1 MILAAGSRFKIG
13 KTEPLPMSD
22 FVHNPRL
29 FRRAQI
35 ISLHR
40 HGTRPTEIAQFSD
53 CAMSTVSRWTG
64 RSDTDNLM
72 DNPRSGQ
79 APVFDEPLQLRLIGF
94 YCQEHP
100 LSGRGRWTL
109 RWAAKYLK
117 ANPTHLGVTP
127 SASSIHRILKKHDL
141 KPHQSKYFL
150 QISDPDFFPKL
161 DHLLELFAN
170 PPERLW
176 FFDECPGIQ
185 ILTRIAPDMGTEDKQ
200 RWLREFE
207 YNRNGTIDVMAFLE
221 AKTGK
226 VSAKCTFNHKSETFN
241 KVFEGHVSE
250 QPENARLDYVM
261 DNLSSHCNDAFVEL
275 VAKLSNV
282 ACPTLKNGQTRR
294 EWLQST
300 DKRIVIHFTP
310 FHGSWLNRIEI
321 WFGILNQK
329 CLNESYNSYESM
341 MAAIYEF
348 IDIWNTLLAHP
359 FKFSYD
365 GTGLHQKAVRRF
377 MRILENQCRGPL
389 PIKFLV
395 KQLLI
400 MTNLINTYS
409 KKVDFKVWVQLDEL
423 LRSRKTNLK
432 ELIELDDK
440 PKRQQKA
447 HEALEKLLTTSS
459 DYLKKE
465 RVVEKERP
473 KNQEDEHKIA
483 A

>member
-1 MILAAGSRFKIG
+1 M
-13 KTEPLPMSD
+13 
-22 FVHNPRL
+22 
-29 FRRAQI
+29 
-35 ISLHR
+35 
-40 HGTRPTEIAQFSD
+40 
-53 CAMSTVSRWTG
+53 
-64 RSDTDNLM
+64 DNLSSHCN
-72 DNPRSGQ
+72 DAFVELVAKLSNVACPTLKNGQ
-79 APVFDEPLQLRLIGF
+79 TRREWLQSTDKRIVIHFTPFHGSWLNRIEIWFGILNQKCLNESYDCYKSMIAAIYEFVDIWNTLLAHPFKFSYDGTGLHQKAVRRF
-94 YCQEHP
+94 MRILENQCQA
-100 LSGRGRWTL
+100 WQ
-109 RWAAKYLK
+109 
-117 ANPTHLGVTP
+117 
-127 SASSIHRILKKHDL
+127 RILKKHDL

-150 QISDPDFFPKL
+150 HISDPDFFPKL

-185 ILTRIAPDMGTEDKQ
+185 ILTRIAPDMSTEDKQ

-207 YNRNGTIDVMAFLE
+207 YNRNGTLDVMAFLE

-241 KVFEGHVSE
+241 EVFEGHVSD

-329 CLNESYNSYESM
+329 CLNESYDCYKSM
-341 MAAIYEF
+341 IAAIYEF
-348 IDIWNTLLAHP
+348 VDIWNTLLAHP

-423 LRSRKTNLK
+423 LRSRKAHLK
-432 ELIELDDK
+432 ELIEFDEK
-440 PKRQQKA
+440 PKRKQKA

-459 DYLKKE
+459 DYLKVYRTSSGLSE
-465 RVVEKERP
+465 R
-473 KNQEDEHKIA
+473 
-483 A
+483 